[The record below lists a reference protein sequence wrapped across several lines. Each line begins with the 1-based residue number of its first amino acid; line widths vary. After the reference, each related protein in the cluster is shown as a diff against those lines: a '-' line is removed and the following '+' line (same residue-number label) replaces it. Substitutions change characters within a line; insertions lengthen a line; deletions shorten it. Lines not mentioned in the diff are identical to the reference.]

1 MNSERIMTSIKT
13 ATPINN
19 YLFSMSNL
27 YGRLPASVVFE
38 LIKKY
43 DNPALKEKDFLRCL
57 KKLEPNPRF
66 FIYSQT
72 GKTKLSNLEI
82 INSYFESMVHGDKIF
97 TEKYLRLVDSQEE
110 NKNHFYLPEKS
121 ELLNYESE
129 SYFKDS
135 PALKSLI
142 DLIIKHLKRRSF
154 TPSYDDV
161 ALDILSPLKTE
172 SSLDE
177 VLSNLSRIIQFSGN
191 LQKDNSLIEKILKL
205 SRPIYET
212 TRMWHLCGHTPK
224 ELTII

>member
-1 MNSERIMTSIKT
+1 MARK
-13 ATPINN
+13 NN
-19 YLFSMSNL
+19 AYPEIFSSMANF
-27 YGRLPASVVFE
+27 YGRIPATSAF
-38 LIKKY
+38 KMFQKY
-43 DNPALKEKDFLRCL
+43 ADGEIKEKDFLKIL
-57 KKLEPNPRF
+57 KKVEPNSRF
-66 FIYSQT
+66 FVYSQT
-72 GKTKLSNLEI
+72 GKTELSDLEI
-82 INSYFESMVHGDKIF
+82 LNSCFESIICNDKIF

-142 DLIIKHLKRRSF
+142 DLIIKHLKQLSF

-161 ALDILSPLKTE
+161 AMDILSPLKTE

-212 TRMWHLCGHTPK
+212 TRMWHLCGYTPK